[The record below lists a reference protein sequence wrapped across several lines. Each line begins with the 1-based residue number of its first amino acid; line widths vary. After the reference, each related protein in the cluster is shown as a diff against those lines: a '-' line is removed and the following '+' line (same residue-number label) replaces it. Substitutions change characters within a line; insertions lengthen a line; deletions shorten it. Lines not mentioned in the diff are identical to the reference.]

1 MQQADRRATI
11 STFGQRRRKVAKAQQ
26 LAPISVGGGSGA
38 GPSVWS
44 PGSAA
49 QGTPDIR
56 GRRAGRSAAPMHRSL
71 TTPPQGAR
79 RTASAVAPP
88 TVTGFYQH
96 PSALPSSAKKAT
108 RAIHVSE
115 GVDPS
120 PPSTTAE
127 ASRAAAVDE
136 LARAFANEV
145 SLREQKAAVAGGG
158 AAAGAFSVNSP
169 PISPV
174 SESRGGA
181 ATNTAKAQTLIIL
194 DWDDTLLPSR
204 VATRWMAPRTPSRA
218 PPQIP
223 AGLATDLDLLG
234 EDVIALLKTCKARG
248 RVIIVTNAMKGWVES
263 SGNRLLPKVL
273 AHIVQE
279 QIPIVSAQH
288 DWYAPRRR
296 TYNGIDD
303 PTEWKAACFKTQVDN
318 FASTSLSAVNLL
330 SVGDSMYERTAAQGL
345 LSNDNVGICK
355 TVKFVDT
362 PKPTI
367 AQLRGQITSLIAG
380 FETIAGAGHSFDV
393 DMEL

>member
-1 MQQADRRATI
+1 MQQADRRGT
-11 STFGQRRRKVAKAQQ
+11 SNTLGQRRRRVAKAQQ
-26 LAPISVGGGSGA
+26 LAPISVGGGGA
-38 GPSVWS
+38 GPTVWS
-44 PGSAA
+44 PGSGA
-49 QGTPDIR
+49 QESPDIR
-56 GRRAGRSAAPMHRSL
+56 GRRTGRSAAPMHRSL
-71 TTPPQGAR
+71 TTPPLGAR
-79 RTASAVAPP
+79 RTAAAVAPP
-88 TVTGFYQH
+88 TVTGFHQH
-96 PSALPSSAKKAT
+96 PSARPSTSAKAT
-108 RAIHVSE
+108 SAIHVSE
-115 GVDPS
+115 GVDPI
-120 PPSTTAE
+120 PPSTTSQ
-127 ASRAAAVDE
+127 ASRAAAVEE
-136 LARAFANEV
+136 LARAFADEV
-145 SLREQKAAVAGGG
+145 SMREHKAAVGGGG
-158 AAAGAFSVNSP
+158 AAAGAFSVDSP

-181 ATNTAKAQTLIIL
+181 AASTAKAQTLIIL

-204 VATRWMAPRTPSRA
+204 VATRWMAPRTPSRVL
-218 PPQIP
+218 PKIP

-234 EDVIALLKTCKARG
+234 EDVIALLKACKARG

-263 SGNRLLPKVL
+263 SGKRLLPKVL
-273 AHIVQE
+273 AHIVHE

-303 PTEWKAACFKTQVDN
+303 PTEWKVACFKTQVDN

-345 LSNDNVGICK
+345 LSNDNVGVCK